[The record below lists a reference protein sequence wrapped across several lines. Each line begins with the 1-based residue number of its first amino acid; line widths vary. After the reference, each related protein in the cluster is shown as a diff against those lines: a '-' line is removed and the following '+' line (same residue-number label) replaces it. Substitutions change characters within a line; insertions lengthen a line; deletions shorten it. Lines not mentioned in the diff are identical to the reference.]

1 MSVRKVAPRS
11 VGRCAGLLTVLL
23 LGACGTPDETH
34 LTVEYYRAHAAE
46 RQRMVQS
53 CANDPGALKST
64 PACINAREAA
74 RIEDVGS
81 LRNLAPMGLPAK
93 PDAKT
98 MSTGPR

>member
-1 MSVRKVAPRS
+1 MSVRQVAFLFG
-11 VGRCAGLLTVLL
+11 GRCAGLLATLV

-53 CANDPGALKST
+53 CANDPGNLKST
-64 PACINAREAA
+64 RACINAREAA

-81 LRNLAPMGLPAK
+81 LRDLAPMGLPAN
-93 PDAKT
+93 PNARSDGR
-98 MSTGPR
+98 GPR